1 MTKKITKGKKRKKVS
16 VESLKPLPEEDRYTD
31 APLFGLGK
39 AFRIFDRVPPW
50 AIAGQGL
57 VVSAVICWFVGT
69 SDALIATTIA
79 IGSILIWGSVYVV
92 LKRKE

>member
-1 MTKKITKGKKRKKVS
+1 MTKKITKGRKRKTVFN
-16 VESLKPLPEEDRYTD
+16 EPLKPLPEEDRYTD

-39 AFRIFDRVPPW
+39 VFRIFDRVPPW
-50 AIAGQGL
+50 VIAGQGL
-57 VVSAVICWFVGT
+57 IVSAIICWFVGK
-69 SDALIATTIA
+69 SDALVCTTIA